1 MTHCTAPALEPIRP
15 AYRLRILDD
24 GQIAQ
29 LKGATLELLD
39 EVGIHCPSAAAQAI
53 YAGAGA
59 RLDRETG
66 VVRLPPDLVVEAMA
80 RAPRQYVLGARSPD
94 HDLVL
99 DGSAF
104 YCATDGCGTETVDA
118 ATRQRRPSVKA
129 DVAAMARVADRLS
142 SIGFYWP
149 MVSAQD
155 HPACAPLHE
164 MDASFRNTV
173 KHVQTETVMGARM
186 ARYAVE
192 MAQVVAGDTET
203 LRQRPPLSSLICT
216 IAPLAHDAGGM
227 EAALAFAAAGL
238 PVGFMSMANAGSTAP
253 ASLAGTVAMAD
264 AEIVS
269 AMVLVQLAHPGA
281 PVYHSLMP
289 GIMHPRT
296 GGYLATAWEGELLY
310 AIGVEMAHAWG
321 VPALAGV
328 FGTDATVPG
337 WQQAAES
344 ASCLLLCALCGAEMG
359 AGMGLLEGCTLL
371 YPEAIILDS
380 DVYHR
385 VRCDAAGLDT
395 GPEALALDVVK
406 AVGPRGHFLLQ
417 RHTRTH
423 LRRRQFSD
431 LVAQPDPEGFRDPLS
446 VAREKVEAILADHRP
461 LPLDGAQLAE
471 LDRILAAAEEELS
484 GSNGPHTST
493 PRGESR

>member
-1 MTHCTAPALEPIRP
+1 MPVTNDTTPELEPIRP
-15 AYRLRILDD
+15 AYRLHILDN

-29 LKGATLELLD
+29 LKAATLELLA
-39 EVGIHCPSAAAQAI
+39 EVGVHCPSTRAQGI
-53 YAGAGA
+53 YAAAGA
-59 RLDRETG
+59 RVDKKSG
-66 VVRLPPDLVVEAMA
+66 IVRLPPALVVEAMSH
-80 RAPRQYVLGARSPD
+80 APRYYTLGARSPG

-99 DGSAF
+99 DGTAL
-104 YCATDGCGTETVDA
+104 YCATDGCGTETIDLV
-118 ATRQRRPSVKA
+118 TCRRRPSVKA
-129 DVAAMARVADRLS
+129 DVAAMARVADYLS

-164 MDASFRNTV
+164 IDASFRNTV
-173 KHVQTETVMGARM
+173 KHVQTETAMGAEM

-192 MAQVVAGDTET
+192 MARVVAGDTET
-203 LRQRPPLSSLICT
+203 LRQRPPLSSLVCT
-216 IAPLAHDAGGM
+216 IAPLAQDEGGM
-227 EAALAFAAAGL
+227 ESALAFAAAGL

-253 ASLAGTVAMAD
+253 ASLAGTVAVAD

-321 VPALAGV
+321 VPSLAGV

-344 ASCLLLCALCGAEMG
+344 ASGLLLCALCGADMG
-359 AGMGLLEGCTLL
+359 AGLGLLEGCTLL
-371 YPEAIILDS
+371 YPEAVVLDS
-380 DVYHR
+380 DIYHR
-385 VRCDAAGLDT
+385 VRYDLAGLDIS
-395 GPEALALDVVK
+395 PEALALDIVR
-406 AVGPRGHFLLQ
+406 AVGPRGHFLLE

-423 LRRRQFSD
+423 LRRRRFSD
-431 LVAQPDPEGFRDPLS
+431 LVTQPAPEGYRDPLV
-446 VAREKVEAILADHRP
+446 VARERVEAILASHHP
-461 LPLDGAQLAE
+461 LPLQEAQSAE
-471 LDRILAAAEEELS
+471 LDRILAAAEGQLS
-484 GSNGPHTST
+484 
-493 PRGESR
+493 